1 MTEHS
6 QQLILTG
13 DFFQLPPVAKGAVKF
28 AFQAATWKEC
38 IDHTFNL
45 TRVFRQKDQGFVDML
60 NEMRFG
66 RLSQKS
72 IQAFMGRSR
81 PLPNDGID
89 PTEL

>member
-1 MTEHS
+1 M
-6 QQLILTG
+6 
-13 DFFQLPPVAKGAVKF
+13 DR
-28 AFQAATWKEC
+28 
-38 IDHTFNL
+38 TFNL

-72 IQAFMGRSR
+72 IGVFSARCT
-81 PLPNDGID
+81 PLPDDGIA